1 MMPPRRLDATI
12 LACLILL
19 WALPALAGEPEDFR
33 VVQSLVKEGALQ
45 TALIQGQQYLKAY
58 PQGRHRAEVSGWVGH
73 LLAAQGDW
81 GAALPLLDAAFAGL
95 PPKERAGLAMDLA
108 QARLN
113 AGKPEEAL
121 QALAGYQAANGA
133 DWDNAHR
140 IEAKAYSLLGQNEQA
155 AQMLQAIPEGR
166 RTDAD
171 RLRLAA
177 LSSELGH
184 DAEAV
189 KLLDSSLAGA
199 SNPQETRRLILAL
212 ASSQYRLKAFE
223 QALKTLQPLVES
235 KDEEATLL
243 QAWVLHAQ
251 GEDARA
257 YDSVRGI
264 LSLEGWESA
273 AALIPLESAAARRDA
288 AAVIEGAKAYLQRFP
303 KGEGAAQAHLLSARA
318 QEWRRNGPAAMDD
331 LAAAYPDLS
340 DPLQQTKV
348 AAEAADVAWS
358 VIRNPDLAERWL
370 KESEKVAPSDA
381 ARAEVLLARARLQ
394 WEQGKSNDAVAT
406 LSNLI
411 TTFPAAAVVPDADL
425 LLARIHMDQGDPDQA
440 TQALQSVLNG
450 FPGTPAFA
458 RAALLLGESL
468 AAEGRADQLGPV
480 LAQLG
485 RVPLDPEQ
493 AARRARLAGLLALH
507 KGEWETA
514 QREFAESVP
523 VRTQGRKAEEALFRM
538 GLADLGS
545 GHVEA
550 ALKAAERL
558 SDPSLAD
565 ALRFRS
571 ASALDASGNHAKAW
585 KLWSEL
591 AQGPQEPIALWELAD
606 SQIGHGAPAP
616 GLSTLQK
623 LAGLQGAGP
632 LATLAQH
639 RLEMTLLAQQG
650 PEAALMAIPAFRA
663 AEPTDPGQAAALLR
677 SARIKA
683 RSKDTTGAEKAYE
696 EYLHRFPGGPGGEEA
711 ALFLARRDAARSDW
725 SAVKRLLSGAA
736 SNAQAQFLL
745 GQAEYRTRDTAAAL
759 ATLERVL
766 SSPGGLSAQEINQ
779 AQLLAGKSAQAEG
792 NAEAAAAHL
801 AAYGEAEPVSES
813 SKDDLMNAALLLQHQ
828 GKYEEAAKILQ
839 RLGAVFQD
847 ASIGFQYAYTL
858 ELWGKPD
865 EALSAYLHVAFAS
878 ANPQWALTA
887 RYRAAELMLSLG
899 RRQDAISIYKQL
911 AARTKGTV
919 QGDYAERRL
928 EELEGPSPPK
938 ASLQGPPPAVEGP
951 ETQPPPAH
959 PSPKKP
965 AKKGTGTP

>member
-12 LACLILL
+12 LAFLILL
-19 WALPALAGEPEDFR
+19 WALPALAGESEDFR
-33 VVQSLVKEGALQ
+33 VVQSLIQEGALQ
-45 TALIQGQQYLKAY
+45 TALVQGQQYLQAY

-73 LLAAQGDW
+73 LLAARGEW

-95 PPKERAGLAMDLA
+95 PPKERAGLALDLA

-113 AGKPEEAL
+113 AGRPEEAL
-121 QALAGYQAANGA
+121 QALAGYQAANGT
-133 DWDNAHR
+133 DWDNVHR
-140 IEAKAYSLLGQNEQA
+140 IEAKAYSLLGRNEQA

-166 RTDAD
+166 RTESD
-171 RLRLAA
+171 RLRLAT

-189 KLLDSSLAGA
+189 RLLDSSLAGA

-212 ASSQYRLKAFE
+212 ASSQYRLKAYD
-223 QALKTLQPLVES
+223 QALKTLQPLLAS

-243 QAWVLHAQ
+243 QAWILHDQ
-251 GEDARA
+251 GEDAQA
-257 YDSVRGI
+257 YDAVRGV
-264 LSLEGWESA
+264 LPLQGWEAAADLVPVESA
-273 AALIPLESAAARRDA
+273 AVRRDA
-288 AAVIEGAKAYLQRFP
+288 GAVIGGAKACLQKWP
-303 KGEGAAQAHLLSARA
+303 KGEAAAQARLLSARA

-340 DPLQQTKV
+340 DPLQQTQV
-348 AAEAADVAWS
+348 ALEAAHIAWS

-370 KESEKVAPSDA
+370 KEAQKVAPSDA
-381 ARAEVLLARARLQ
+381 LRAEVLLAQGRLR
-394 WEQGKSNDAVAT
+394 WEQGRPADAVAT
-406 LSNLI
+406 LSGLI

-425 LLARIHMDQGDPDQA
+425 LLARIHLDEGDPEQA
-440 TQALQSVLNG
+440 TQVLQSVLNG
-450 FPGTPAFA
+450 YPGTPAFA

-468 AAEGRADQLGPV
+468 VAEGKEAQLGPL
-480 LAQLG
+480 LAQLAQ
-485 RVPLDPEQ
+485 VPLDSEQ
-493 AARRARLAGLLALH
+493 AARKARLAGLLALH
-507 KGEWETA
+507 EGQWDRA

-523 VRTQGRKAEEALFRM
+523 IRLQGRAADEALFRM
-538 GLADLGS
+538 GVAELGA
-545 GHVEA
+545 GEVEA
-550 ALKAAERL
+550 ALKTAERL
-558 SDPSLAD
+558 SDPTLAD

-571 ASALDASGNHAKAW
+571 ASALDAGGNHAQAW
-585 KLWSEL
+585 ALWSEL
-591 AQGPQEPIALWELAD
+591 AQGGQEPIALWELAG
-606 SQIGHGAPAP
+606 SQMSHGAPAP

-623 LAGLQGAGP
+623 LASLQDAGP

-650 PEAALMAIPAFRA
+650 AEAALMAIPAFRA

-683 RSKDTTGAEKAYE
+683 RSKDAAGAEKAYQS
-696 EYLHRFPGGPGGEEA
+696 YLQRFPGGPGAEEA
-711 ALFLARRDAARSDW
+711 ELFLARRAAERSDW
-725 SAVKRLLSGAA
+725 SAVKQLLSGAA
-736 SNAQAQFLL
+736 SNAEAQFLL
-745 GQAEYRTRDTAAAL
+745 GQAEYRTHHNAAAL
-759 ATLERVL
+759 ATLERL
-766 SSPGGLSAQEINQ
+766 LASPGGLAPEEINE
-779 AQLLAGKSAQAEG
+779 AQLLAGKAAQADG

-801 AAYGEAEPVSES
+801 AAYGGAEPVSET
-813 SKDDLMNAALLLQHQ
+813 SKDDLMNAALFLQHQ

-839 RLGAVFQD
+839 RLGAVFKD

-865 EALSAYLHVAFAS
+865 QALSAYLRVAFAS

-899 RRQDAISIYKQL
+899 RRQDAISLYKQL

-938 ASLQGPPPAVEGP
+938 GASQGPPAAVENP
-951 ETQPPPAH
+951 EKQPPLAH

-965 AKKGTGTP
+965 ATKGKSTP